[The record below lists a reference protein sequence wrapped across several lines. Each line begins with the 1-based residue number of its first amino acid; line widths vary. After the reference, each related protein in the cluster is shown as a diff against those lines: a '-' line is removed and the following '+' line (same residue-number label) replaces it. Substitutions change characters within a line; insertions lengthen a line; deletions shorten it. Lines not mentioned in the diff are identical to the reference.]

1 MKEFFFIC
9 KMHIHPPHKSSSNL
23 KEHFIHFFMLFMAV
37 LLGALAENFR
47 EKYIEKNKEKE
58 YLSSL
63 IFDLSQ
69 DTTRL
74 NICINSRIEK
84 NTNSKKLISLL
95 SEPTITNTKDVY
107 YLTRIMTRVE
117 TFEGVDGTLN
127 QLQFSG
133 GFRVIE
139 NQKIIK
145 LINDYLYLR
154 KNVYI
159 FNQIEEN
166 LLLQLRNS
174 TSKVVNAEI
183 FSLMLDPVKNKD
195 YKYFIKPLDKNESLF
210 SYDKSNLNNLIYWVS
225 SEDGNIS
232 LNINQMELLK
242 TKGKEL
248 IKLIKSESK

>member
-1 MKEFFFIC
+1 
-9 KMHIHPPHKSSSNL
+9 MHIHPPHKSGSNF
-23 KEHFIHFFMLFMAV
+23 KEHFIHFLMLFLAV
-37 LLGALAENFR
+37 LLGAVAENYR
-47 EKYIEKNKEKE
+47 ENFIEKNKERE
-58 YLSSL
+58 YLASL
-63 IFDLSQ
+63 VFDISQ

-74 NICINSRIEK
+74 NTCIKSRVEK
-84 NTNSKKLISLL
+84 NTYASKLISIL
-95 SEPTITNTKDVY
+95 SQPAITNTKEIY
-107 YLTRIMTRVE
+107 YLSRLMTRVE

-174 TSKVVNAEI
+174 TSKIVKADI
-183 FSLMLDPVKNKD
+183 FSKMLDPINNKD
-195 YKYFIKPLDKNESLF
+195 YKYFIKPLDKDESLF
-210 SYDKSNLNNLIYWVS
+210 SYNKENLNDLMYWIS

-232 LNINQMELLK
+232 LNINQMKLLK
-242 TKGKEL
+242 NKGKDL
-248 IKLIKSESK
+248 IDLIESEIK